1 MKIKFYPN
9 HRETK
14 TTTIKIS
21 LFHKGKR
28 AFVYSGIQILTEHWD
43 SKKQKVKTKFNKS
56 FEINNTLTKIEEYFY
71 NKYNN
76 SDDIS
81 VDKIKKDIENFIN
94 NKNDNSDDDLF
105 THFDIYIK
113 NLIASNKLK
122 VSSAKQKYVNITFLK
137 EFNPKLKFNDV
148 NLDMLEDFTMFLIN
162 DKEFSNVYIKKQI
175 KIFKTFLNNYAVPNK
190 LVKDLGYKTYSIKEL
205 PNNSTA
211 FIALNE
217 KEIDTLKELELDE
230 RLTKIRDL
238 FLFQCYTGLRV
249 SDLMKLKK
257 ENIDIPNG
265 MIEVNTLKTSKNVKI
280 PLIPYTK
287 QILNKYDYSLP
298 ILSDVKYNKNLKEIC
313 SLAGLDEE
321 ISSVK
326 YIGKKRVDYIKKK
339 YEMVTSHTARR
350 TFITLL
356 LSKGLLP
363 EKVMMLSGHSS
374 RADFDG
380 YVRIT
385 QSDAI
390 DEMKNLF

>member
-14 TTTIKIS
+14 TTTLKIS
-21 LFHKGKR
+21 IFHKGKR

-43 SKKQKVKTKFNKS
+43 SKKQKVKAKLNKA
-56 FEINNTLTKIEEYFY
+56 FVINNKLSEIEEYFY

-81 VDKIKKDIENFIN
+81 VDKIKIDIENFIN

-105 THFDIYIK
+105 SHFETYIK
-113 NLIASNKLK
+113 NLIDNNKLK
-122 VSSAKQKYVNITFLK
+122 ISSAKQKMVTITFLK
-137 EFNPKLKFNDV
+137 EFNPELKFNDI
-148 NLDMLEDFTMFLIN
+148 NLNMLEDFTIFLIE
-162 DKEFSNVYIKKQI
+162 KEFTNVYIKKQI
-175 KIFKTFLNNYAVPNK
+175 KMFKSFLNNYAVPNK
-190 LVKDLGYKTYSIKEL
+190 LVTDLEYKTYSIKEL

-298 ILSDVKYNKNLKEIC
+298 ILSDVKYNKNIKVIC
-313 SLAGLDEE
+313 KLAGLDEE

-339 YEMVTSHTARR
+339 YEMVTSHSARR
-350 TFITLL
+350 TFITILL
-356 LSKGLLP
+356 NKGMLP
-363 EKVMMLSGHSS
+363 EKVMKLSGHLS

-390 DEMKNLF
+390 DEMKNMF